1 MAEAMD
7 PPVNA
12 AARLS
17 RLSNNFE
24 PGGEPRANRDAGLHR
39 GPIRLP
45 PLLTRCAGDA
55 AERWASRIRSKT
67 LQEKRRT
74 SGGWPGTLSEA
85 RSLVAEELLPG
96 LGVEYLHELVLV
108 DQEQLARF
116 LYRSARAWWN
126 QLQHREVE
134 EVG

>member
-1 MAEAMD
+1 
-7 PPVNA
+7 VNA
-12 AARLS
+12 AARPS
-17 RLSNNFE
+17 RSTNNFE
-24 PGGEPRANRDAGLHR
+24 AGGDPRTNSEASPHR

-45 PLLTRCAGDA
+45 PLLTRCASDA

-96 LGVEYLHELVLV
+96 LGVECLHELVLV

-116 LYRSARAWWN
+116 LYRSARTWWN
-126 QLQHREVE
+126 HLEHSDVE
-134 EVG
+134 DVG